1 VEIYFNNRKIEL
13 EKLDLFTPSDDYEST
28 SIAFLKDWLN
38 HKEIFYLQTSG
49 STSTPKVIEI
59 SRKQMEASAKAT
71 IKALHLQSGDRAL
84 ICINTNMIGGKMML
98 VRSLIRNLN
107 AYILPPVSDPFIS
120 IPKEFEFDFTAIV
133 PLQLETILN
142 NPESTARLNKLK
154 AVIVGGAAVSESLKS
169 RLQKLRVPI
178 YSTYGMTETVSHIAL
193 KLLNGPE
200 QSDYFKVFDGIET
213 RIDSRG
219 CLEIKGEVTNN
230 QWITTND
237 LVQFHSEGVFTW
249 LGRIDNIINSGG
261 IKLQIESIEDKIN
274 AILKKKNYKGNFF
287 LSKIADEKLGE
298 ALAFYYEGFE
308 SSKPEILQLLK
319 KELPK
324 YEVPRYF
331 IFCKNFKYT
340 ASGKIDKMKT
350 AKSYK

>member
-1 VEIYFNNRKIEL
+1 
-13 EKLDLFTPSDDYEST
+13 
-28 SIAFLKDWLN
+28 
-38 HKEIFYLQTSG
+38 
-49 STSTPKVIEI
+49 
-59 SRKQMEASAKAT
+59 M
-71 IKALHLQSGDRAL
+71 
-84 ICINTNMIGGKMML
+84 
-98 VRSLIRNLN
+98 
-107 AYILPPVSDPFIS
+107 
-120 IPKEFEFDFTAIV
+120 
-133 PLQLETILN
+133 N

-154 AVIVGGAAVSESLKS
+154 AAIVGGAAVSESLKS

-219 CLEIKGEVTNN
+219 CLEIKGVVTNN

-274 AILKKKNYKGNFF
+274 AILKENNYKGNFF
-287 LSKIADEKLGE
+287 
-298 ALAFYYEGFE
+298 
-308 SSKPEILQLLK
+308 
-319 KELPK
+319 
-324 YEVPRYF
+324 
-331 IFCKNFKYT
+331 
-340 ASGKIDKMKT
+340 
-350 AKSYK
+350 

>member
-1 VEIYFNNRKIEL
+1 
-13 EKLDLFTPSDDYEST
+13 
-28 SIAFLKDWLN
+28 
-38 HKEIFYLQTSG
+38 
-49 STSTPKVIEI
+49 
-59 SRKQMEASAKAT
+59 M
-71 IKALHLQSGDRAL
+71 
-84 ICINTNMIGGKMML
+84 
-98 VRSLIRNLN
+98 
-107 AYILPPVSDPFIS
+107 
-120 IPKEFEFDFTAIV
+120 
-133 PLQLETILN
+133 ETILN

-154 AVIVGGAAVSESLKS
+154 AAIVGGAAVSESLKS

-219 CLEIKGEVTNN
+219 CLEIKGVVTNN

-274 AILKKKNYKGNFF
+274 AILKENNYKGNFF
-287 LSKIADEKLGE
+287 LSKNTDEKLGE

-308 SSKPEILQLLK
+308 SSKSEILQLLK
-319 KELPK
+319 KGLPK

-331 IFCKNFKYT
+331 IFCKYFKYT
-340 ASGKIDKMKT
+340 ASGKIDKLKT
-350 AKSYK
+350 AKSNN